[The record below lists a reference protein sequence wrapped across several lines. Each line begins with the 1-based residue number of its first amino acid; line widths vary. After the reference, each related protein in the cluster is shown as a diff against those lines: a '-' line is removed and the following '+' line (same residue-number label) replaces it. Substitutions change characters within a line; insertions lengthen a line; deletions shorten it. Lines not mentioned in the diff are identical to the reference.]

1 MPAIQPRRL
10 SSLLSPGAIA
20 GASQGAGLRY
30 DERVK
35 RRSVIA
41 GLVLLLAS
49 LAAAQVRGIPASVTS
64 PRSDQDFIL
73 TPVGIPASVTSLGPR
88 GYAPLERMV
97 PTGPPRRNRLGRV
110 VNVAPIPLFYGV
122 PYYPVVYVPEAG
134 VTQRVVEAPT
144 RPSEP
149 QRIIV
154 EIRDTRPL
162 PETKPT
168 PEAAPAVAPAARVEA
183 AEPERVA
190 TVFIFRDGSRKEL
203 KDFAITDSELIDLS
217 AGLIKRSPLAE
228 LDRAATLK
236 ENAAKGVEVH
246 LPAAASD

>member
-1 MPAIQPRRL
+1 MAL
-10 SSLLSPGAIA
+10 LLSA
-20 GASQGAGLRY
+20 
-30 DERVK
+30 V
-35 RRSVIA
+35 
-41 GLVLLLAS
+41 
-49 LAAAQVRGIPASVTS
+49 AAAQVHGIPASVTS
-64 PRSDQDFIL
+64 PRDGNVFR
-73 TPVGIPASVTSLGPR
+73 PVGIPASVTSLGPEGFTSFVDLR
-88 GYAPLERMV
+88 PM
-97 PTGPPRRNRLGRV
+97 PPPRRNRLGRF

-122 PYYPVVYVPEAG
+122 PYYPVVYLPAEPES
-134 VTQRVVEAPT
+134 RVERIVEPARTPN
-144 RPSEP
+144 EP

-154 EIRDTRPL
+154 EIRDPRPL

-236 ENAAKGVEVH
+236 VNAEKGVELK
-246 LPAAASD
+246 LPAIGD